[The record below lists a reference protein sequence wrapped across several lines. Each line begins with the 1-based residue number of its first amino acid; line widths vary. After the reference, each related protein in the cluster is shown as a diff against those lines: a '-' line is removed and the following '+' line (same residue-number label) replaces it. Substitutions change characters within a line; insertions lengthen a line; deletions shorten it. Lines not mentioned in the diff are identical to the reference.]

1 MIGALVRQARSRRC
15 DDDHEDMGFVM
26 TGQQTVDGQVKFDYD
41 AERQSG
47 HILVSS

>member
-1 MIGALVRQARSRRC
+1 MW
-15 DDDHEDMGFVM
+15 FVKA
-26 TGQQTVDGQVKFDYD
+26 GRQTVDEQVKFGYD